1 MKKACSI
8 LKKPFAIL
16 CIALGLIC
24 LLGIL
29 AFSLNYNEKTLNL
42 DFNSFLSILFLA
54 VAGIIFASS
63 VVFSVMVRKI
73 CPTHKSSNSR
83 ASSVCASIGAA
94 TMLALFLSSVL
105 RIRAFSLPGK
115 LQIILSIIVCAYFV
129 TEALC
134 EKKELI
140 PLPLRQGLSIAP
152 VLWALAGMFDVYF
165 TTSEKLISTSTM
177 FNAQVITYVI
187 MALFFVFDAEDKY
200 LKSKRTIL
208 LPFAI
213 AAALMSVAFSLSL
226 IFCFIF
232 GTVNVSD
239 IGLSVFTLLA
249 SVGVGAFAL
258 SRVYSILNITENE

>member
-16 CIALGLIC
+16 CIALGLVCI
-24 LLGIL
+24 LGIL
-29 AFSLNYNEKTLNL
+29 AFSIAYNETTLNL
-42 DFNSFLSILFLA
+42 ELDSFVSILFLA
-54 VAGIIFASS
+54 VMGIVFVLGI
-63 VVFSVMVRKI
+63 VFSVVIRKI
-73 CPTHKSSNSR
+73 CPSDKVSNSR
-83 ASSVCASIGAA
+83 VSTVCSAISAA
-94 TMLALFLSSVL
+94 AMLALFLSSVI
-105 RIRAFSLPGK
+105 RITAFSLPGK

-152 VLWALAGMFDVYF
+152 ILWALAGMFDVYF
-165 TTSEKLISTSTM
+165 TTNEKLISTSTM
-177 FNAQVITYVI
+177 FNAQVITYVV

-200 LKSKRTIL
+200 LKSKRTVL
-208 LPFAI
+208 LPLAI
-213 AAALMSVAFSLSL
+213 ATTLMSVAFSLSL

-232 GTVNVSD
+232 GTVNISD
-239 IGLSVFTLLA
+239 IGLPVFTLLA
-249 SVGVGAFAL
+249 SVGIGIFAL

>member
-29 AFSLNYNEKTLNL
+29 AFSLSYNVETLNL
-42 DFNSFLSILFLA
+42 ELDSFISILFLA
-54 VAGIIFASS
+54 LIIIAIASGIVYS
-63 VVFSVMVRKI
+63 VVIRKI
-73 CPTHKSSNSR
+73 CPTVRVANSR
-83 ASSVCASIGAA
+83 ADLVCSAIAVA
-94 TMLALFLSSVL
+94 TALALFLSSVVGINAL
-105 RIRAFSLPGK
+105 SLPGK
-115 LQIILSIIVCAYFV
+115 AQVILSLMVCFYFV
-129 TEALC
+129 TEALGK
-134 EKKELI
+134 KKELV
-140 PLPLRQGLSIAP
+140 PLALRQGLSIAP

-187 MALFFVFDAEDKY
+187 MALFFVFDSEDKY

-213 AAALMSVAFSLSL
+213 ATALMSVAFSLSL

-232 GTVNVSD
+232 GTINVSD
-239 IGLSVFTLLA
+239 IGLPVFTLLA
-249 SVGVGAFAL
+249 SVGIGAFAI

>member
-29 AFSLNYNEKTLNL
+29 AFSLSYNEETLNL
-42 DFNSFLSILFLA
+42 KLDSFISILFLA
-54 VAGIIFASS
+54 LVIIAIASG
-63 VVFSVMVRKI
+63 VVFSVMIRKM
-73 CPTHKSSNSR
+73 CLNETVANSR
-83 ASSVCASIGAA
+83 VNAICSYIAAA
-94 TMLALFLSSVL
+94 TALALFLSSVVGINTL
-105 RIRAFSLPGK
+105 SMPGK
-115 LQIILSIIVCAYFV
+115 AQAVLSLIVCAYFI
-129 TEALC
+129 TEALGK
-134 EKKELI
+134 KKELA
-140 PLPLRQGLSIAP
+140 PLALRQGLSIAP

-213 AAALMSVAFSLSL
+213 ATALMSIAFSLSL

-232 GTVNVSD
+232 GTVNISD

-249 SVGVGAFAL
+249 SVGIGAFAI